1 MGHPYEVD
9 DKDHELQLALLTIQI
24 HNRAIRILNERG
36 YETRILEDG
45 KIATLKHAEDCSAA
59 NDKEHNH

>member
-9 DKDHELQLALLTIQI
+9 DKDHELQLAMLTIQI

-36 YETRILEDG
+36 LRNPHTQRW
-45 KIATLKHAEDCSAA
+45 
-59 NDKEHNH
+59 